1 MTTGFIVDAIGLQE
15 WVRSIYFT
23 LILHRPPSPLHLLS
37 PHAAGEEILFER
49 PAGFII
55 HAVKK

>member
-1 MTTGFIVDAIGLQE
+1 MTTGFIVDAICLQE
-15 WVRSIYFT
+15 SVDSICFAP
-23 LILHRPPSPLHLLS
+23 ILTFRR
-37 PHAAGEEILFER
+37 AAGEEIFFAA